1 MYVFTYLQIHVWN
14 LRLAF
19 GSSVLIK
26 KGKSMGLWIHLFL
39 ELIKIQEEIKTKL
52 NRKDTKVWRNIYHVH
67 RTLSLSLSLSLK
79 HIQNTWFFVF
89 LKKKKVLKKSS
100 DWFCLLNQIKYFLVK
115 ALITAAC
122 RGHGLNFLLQMV
134 CEWNVLTIKAPFV
147 FLGRVL
153 LTLAEG
159 LRRTK
164 VL

>member
-1 MYVFTYLQIHVWN
+1 MYFFTYLQIHVWN
-14 LRLAF
+14 LRLDF

-52 NRKDTKVWRNIYHVH
+52 NRKATKVGEIFTTY
-67 RTLSLSLSLSLK
+67 TELSLK

-89 LKKKKVLKKSS
+89 LKEKKGIKKKKSS

-115 ALITAAC
+115 VLVTAAC

-153 LTLAEG
+153 LTLAKR
-159 LRRTK
+159 LRHTK

>member
-52 NRKDTKVWRNIYHVH
+52 NRKDTQVWRNIYHVH
-67 RTLSLSLSLSLK
+67 RTHSLSLSSTYK
-79 HIQNTWFFVF
+79 IHDF
-89 LKKKKVLKKSS
+89 LFSWRKKKVLKKCS

-153 LTLAEG
+153 LTLAKR

>member
-52 NRKDTKVWRNIYHVH
+52 NRKATKVGEIFTTY
-67 RTLSLSLSLSLK
+67 TELSFK

-89 LKKKKVLKKSS
+89 LKKKKKVLKKNPVTDFASWTKS
-100 DWFCLLNQIKYFLVK
+100 NIFLSK
-115 ALITAAC
+115 C
-122 RGHGLNFLLQMV
+122 S
-134 CEWNVLTIKAPFV
+134 
-147 FLGRVL
+147 
-153 LTLAEG
+153 
-159 LRRTK
+159 
-164 VL
+164 

>member
-67 RTLSLSLSLSLK
+67 RTLSLSSTYKIHDFLFLMLDIHSTIGKLNKQNPELCFRWTLYTFIEIVIYLVFWGFITF
-79 HIQNTWFFVF
+79 IQNYKTS
-89 LKKKKVLKKSS
+89 LQKIQS
-100 DWFCLLNQIKYFLVK
+100 
-115 ALITAAC
+115 T
-122 RGHGLNFLLQMV
+122 NF
-134 CEWNVLTIKAPFV
+134 KDSA
-147 FLGRVL
+147 
-153 LTLAEG
+153 
-159 LRRTK
+159 
-164 VL
+164 

>member
-67 RTLSLSLSLSLK
+67 RTLSLSQAHTKYMIFCFLEEKKGIKKNPVTDFASWTKSNIFLSKRS
-79 HIQNTWFFVF
+79 
-89 LKKKKVLKKSS
+89 
-100 DWFCLLNQIKYFLVK
+100 
-115 ALITAAC
+115 
-122 RGHGLNFLLQMV
+122 
-134 CEWNVLTIKAPFV
+134 
-147 FLGRVL
+147 
-153 LTLAEG
+153 
-159 LRRTK
+159 
-164 VL
+164 

>member
-19 GSSVLIK
+19 GSPVLIK

-39 ELIKIQEEIKTKL
+39 ELIKIQEEIKSKL
-52 NRKDTKVWRNIYHVH
+52 NSKDTKVWRNIYHVH
-67 RTLSLSLSLSLK
+67 RTHSLSLSSTYK
-79 HIQNTWFFVF
+79 IHDF
-89 LKKKKVLKKSS
+89 LFSWRKKKVLKKSS

-153 LTLAEG
+153 LTLAER